1 MMVKV
6 LNESTHLGLISAVF
20 YNNHD
25 YIRKTYFQI
34 KQYEFVRL
42 QSNFSKI
49 LAFFYV
55 QRYEIKVLPG
65 TVGEKFMEFFEDVIS
80 MCRRSLFQKENSLF
94 PHESQSKRRF
104 RLMHKSY
111 H

>member
-25 YIRKTYFQI
+25 YIRKTNFQI

-65 TVGEKFMEFFEDVIS
+65 TVVGEKFMEFFEDVIS
-80 MCRRSLFQKENSLF
+80 MC
-94 PHESQSKRRF
+94 
-104 RLMHKSY
+104 
-111 H
+111 